1 MILREYKSADCAQLA
16 QLFYETV
23 HTINIL
29 DCSPDQVDAWAHKE
43 IDLPK
48 WDASFRAHKTIVA
61 IDKKIV
67 GFGDIDKSGYLDRL
81 FAHKD
86 YQGQGIASAICDELE
101 SSIKDGKIVT
111 HASITARPFFK
122 ARGYIV
128 VRKQKV
134 VRDGI
139 ELINFVMEKK
149 WKLFSIFPCIFPR
162 YSLS

>member
-29 DCSPDQVDAWAHKE
+29 DYSPEQMDAWAHKE

-48 WDASFRAHKTIVA
+48 WDASFRAHKRIVA
-61 IDKKIV
+61 IDKKQIV

-81 FAHKD
+81 FVHKD

-149 WKLFSIFPCIFPR
+149 
-162 YSLS
+162 

>member
-1 MILREYKSADCAQLA
+1 MILREYKSADWAQLA

-29 DCSPDQVDAWAHKE
+29 DYSPDQVDAWAHKE

-48 WDASFRAHKTIVA
+48 WDASFRAHKAIVA
-61 IDKKIV
+61 
-67 GFGDIDKSGYLDRL
+67 IDKSGYLDRL
-81 FAHKD
+81 FVHKD

-101 SSIKDGKIVT
+101 SSIKDVKIVT

-149 WKLFSIFPCIFPR
+149 
-162 YSLS
+162 